1 MSSLYYK
8 QVALAQERGA
18 QRFEY
23 SAIALLKAAH
33 FPQMTIKN
41 DDLNRLEERLN
52 GLEDASC
59 AELKSLHDEIDSQ
72 LAKSMSGKNRLEL
85 MLFKALILSRQ
96 HQKEEALKV
105 RTQILKE
112 IDDQLAKNMSK
123 RKRLGLMLF
132 KAKSMNRQ
140 HRKEEALEVCK
151 QIVLLFAPPEP
162 QRDEFESFYEEM
174 NQLRHEKTADLSKI
188 LCQLNRRL
196 ATGGDTA
203 VQSLKTRL
211 IKAKVLLR
219 MTQNKDALSLCKEIV
234 ADRLE
239 DRAGL
244 IVQAK
249 AWNLSGVIYGTLND
263 REKRLDCYQKGLSLS
278 ESIGSLYTAAQALIG
293 VGNARDGND
302 KVHFQPALNLGKD

>member
-18 QRFEY
+18 HRFEY

-52 GLEDASC
+52 GLEDAYC

-123 RKRLGLMLF
+123 RKFQVWKGDSLNG
-132 KAKSMNRQ
+132 K
-140 HRKEEALEVCK
+140 LEDYSIDVDK
-151 QIVLLFAPPEP
+151 GMVVLDVVHVI
-162 QRDEFESFYEEM
+162 QK
-174 NQLRHEKTADLSKI
+174 LRH
-188 LCQLNRRL
+188 
-196 ATGGDTA
+196 
-203 VQSLKTRL
+203 L
-211 IKAKVLLR
+211 I
-219 MTQNKDALSLCKEIV
+219 
-234 ADRLE
+234 
-239 DRAGL
+239 
-244 IVQAK
+244 
-249 AWNLSGVIYGTLND
+249 
-263 REKRLDCYQKGLSLS
+263 
-278 ESIGSLYTAAQALIG
+278 
-293 VGNARDGND
+293 
-302 KVHFQPALNLGKD
+302 

>member
-132 KAKSMNRQ
+132 KAKSMN
-140 HRKEEALEVCK
+140 
-151 QIVLLFAPPEP
+151 
-162 QRDEFESFYEEM
+162 
-174 NQLRHEKTADLSKI
+174 
-188 LCQLNRRL
+188 
-196 ATGGDTA
+196 
-203 VQSLKTRL
+203 
-211 IKAKVLLR
+211 
-219 MTQNKDALSLCKEIV
+219 LSLIH
-234 ADRLE
+234 
-239 DRAGL
+239 
-244 IVQAK
+244 I
-249 AWNLSGVIYGTLND
+249 
-263 REKRLDCYQKGLSLS
+263 S
-278 ESIGSLYTAAQALIG
+278 EPTRPY
-293 VGNARDGND
+293 
-302 KVHFQPALNLGKD
+302 